1 MGSPQRKGQ
10 YIHIAGTNGKGSTS
24 LIIASTLSA
33 AGYRVGRFISP
44 HLHSYFERISI
55 EGESVPAPRFLAYLE
70 RIESLV
76 QIMMREGYSR
86 PTEFEVLTAVA
97 FQYFADEK
105 VDLAIMEVGMGGSYD
120 STNVMVPLVSVITGI
135 DYDHTQYLGNTLQE
149 IAENKAGIIKA
160 KVPVVIGAMADE
172 ARVVIYEKARELQAP
187 IFESSRTR
195 IYSYPESVSLEG
207 RLVDIESETL
217 ACIKQPYSLLGEYQ
231 LQNLA
236 TAIAVLEMLKKAGYS
251 VDNEHLSPT
260 LAQLAIPGR
269 LEILQR
275 DPLVVADVAHNPQGS
290 RALANSLH
298 MLLPRQK
305 KVMVC
310 GILDDKD
317 IQHMLEPLLEAT
329 RLCIFT
335 RPESPRAVH
344 WKHAASMLGEVRP
357 EQPCLLVEKIDH
369 AVRRG
374 LEELEN
380 EEFLLITGSFYLLD
394 RARRFFL
401 PS

>member
-1 MGSPQRKGQ
+1 MERLLELMGSPEQKGQ

-55 EGESVPAPRFLAYLE
+55 DGKRVPAPRFMAYLE

-76 QIMMREGYSR
+76 QIMLREGYSR

-105 VDLAIMEVGMGGSYD
+105 VDLAVMEVGMGGSYD
-120 STNVMVPLVSVITGI
+120 STNVIVPLVSVITGI
-135 DYDHTQYLGNTLQE
+135 DYDHMQYLGNTLSE

-160 KVPVVIGAMADE
+160 KVPVVIGAMGKE
-172 ARVVIYEKARELQAP
+172 ARMVIYEKARVLQAP
-187 IFESSRTR
+187 VFESSRVS

-207 RLVDIESETL
+207 RLVDIDSETL
-217 ACIKQPYSLLGEYQ
+217 ACVKQPYSLLGEYQ

-236 TAIAVLEMLKKAGYS
+236 TATAVLELLKKAGYS
-251 VDNEHLSPT
+251 VDSEHLSRT
-260 LAQLAIPGR
+260 LDQLSLPGR

-275 DPLVVADVAHNPQGS
+275 DPLVLADVAHNPQGA
-290 RALANSLH
+290 RALADSLRL
-298 MLLPRQK
+298 LLPGQK

-317 IQHMLEPLLEAT
+317 IQHTLEPLLEST
-329 RLCIFT
+329 RLCVFT
-335 RPESPRAVH
+335 RPESPGCTLEAY
-344 WKHAASMLGEVRP
+344 RP
-357 EQPCLLVEKIDH
+357 D
-369 AVRRG
+369 AWSG
-374 LEELEN
+374 N
-380 EEFLLITGSFYLLD
+380 
-394 RARRFFL
+394 A
-401 PS
+401 